1 MNAGT
6 VFIVTGATRGLGRAL
21 AEELASR
28 GHRVYGTGRSWPED
42 QEGLPF
48 RALTMDVHDDAS
60 VSRATAQVL
69 EEEGRIDVLVN
80 NAGISLSGP
89 VEETPMDQARK
100 VFETNYFGAVRMIRA
115 VLPAMR
121 SRGEG
126 TIVNVGSAAG
136 KIGIPFQSHYAA
148 SKFAMEG
155 LTEALRHEL
164 IPQGIRVLLIEP
176 GDVRT
181 TIWECSEHVIPEAS
195 PYAGALSRFHEAKK
209 KEMGNAADPPGK
221 VAREI
226 ADIIG
231 SSGRKLR
238 HPVSKGAGLF
248 LLARKLLPD
257 SVFLWAVKRNY
268 GI

>member
-1 MNAGT
+1 MNDGR

-21 AEELASR
+21 AEEMTRR
-28 GHRVYGTGRSWPED
+28 GNRVYGAGRSWPED
-42 QEGLPF
+42 REELTF
-48 RALTMDVHDDAS
+48 RPLIMDVHDDAS
-60 VSRATAQVL
+60 VSKAAACVL
-69 EEEGRIDVLVN
+69 EEAGRIDVLAN

-89 VEETPMDQARK
+89 VEETPLENARS

-121 SRGEG
+121 SQG
-126 TIVNVGSAAG
+126 TGTLVNVGSAAG
-136 KIGIPFQSHYAA
+136 RIGIPFQAHYAA

-164 IPQGIRVLLIEP
+164 QPFGIRLLLIEP

-181 TIWECSEHVIPEAS
+181 TIWERSEHVIPEGS

-209 KEMGNAADPPGK
+209 KEMGDAADPPGK

-226 ADIIG
+226 ADIVDS
-231 SSGRKLR
+231 SSGRLR

-257 SVFLWAVKRNY
+257 AIFLWAVKRNY
-268 GI
+268 GT